1 MNLPPSLV
9 QHSKSMMW
17 LTSGGRRKISKKM
30 YWHHTSRILWSIQ
43 DTRQALFLTK
53 VTDPF
58 ALEILPYYDSEIEHT
73 ASEIFHLYRS
83 DEARAIKQKFEEF
96 SKAVGETLSSY
107 DCHGEFVQAFSRD
120 VREMTEGKISIKS
133 LRFLTDLPCDTLH
146 IKSNGIHLV
155 RNGDWQ
161 AFIIYRKLLHFRPCQ
176 KPLPPS
182 VLTPRSP
189 EIP

>member
-1 MNLPPSLV
+1 MNLPPSIIPK
-9 QHSKSMMW
+9 SKAMIW
-17 LTSGGRRKISKKM
+17 LTVGARKKIAKKM
-30 YWHHTSRILWSIQ
+30 FWDSRSRILWAMQ
-43 DTRQALFLTK
+43 DTRQALFLVK

-133 LRFLTDLPCDTLH
+133 LRFLTDLSCDTLH

-155 RNGDWQ
+155 KNGDWQ
-161 AFIIYRKLLHFRPCQ
+161 AFIIYRKLLHFRPTQ
-176 KPLPPS
+176 KPMPPS

>member
-1 MNLPPSLV
+1 MNLPPSIV
-9 QHSKSMMW
+9 PKSKAMIW
-17 LTSGGRRKISKKM
+17 LTVGARKKIAKKM
-30 YWHHTSRILWSIQ
+30 FWDPQSRILWAMQ
-43 DTRQALFLTK
+43 DTRQSLFLTK
-53 VTDPF
+53 VTDLL
-58 ALEILPYYDSEIEHT
+58 ALEILPSYDAEIEHT
-73 ASEIFHLYRS
+73 ASEIFSLTRS

-96 SKAVGETLSSY
+96 SKATGEVLQTY
-107 DCHGEFVQAFSRD
+107 DCNGEFVQAFSRD

-146 IKSNGIHLV
+146 IKSNGIHLIK
-155 RNGDWQ
+155 NGDWQ
-161 AFIIYRKLLHFRPCQ
+161 AFIIYRKLLHFRPCT